1 MHNFHSRNTV
11 RYYLLVIILLAFLFF
26 SNDFGLIDVQKTAI
40 VMAAGIDREE
50 DGFILTS
57 QIAVPQSSSQGK
69 SSQAVQLVSR
79 GKTVSE
85 AFEQI
90 NTKTG
95 WYPKLVFC
103 KLIVIGEKAAQDNVF
118 DALDFF
124 LLDEYLA
131 DDCQVAVC
139 EGLAKDVLNVSPLVD
154 PSSSVAIG
162 KVLSAHA
169 ERVGTVRPTTLKN
182 FAIGY
187 FGDSHSA
194 LLPILKTEPQQEEI
208 SSSNSSENSE
218 QGGQGSD
225 ESQSGSKEQSGED
238 SQSKESGQS
247 EKSQSGSEKQ
257 NSGES
262 GQGGKSQNSGEK
274 PQNKPVFSARQ
285 TALFVRGKWQ
295 GTLTPEETFAVNA
308 VIGKLRLAN
317 YSVDHDGQTC
327 TLTVKRNAPKIKLEV
342 GKDGSSR
349 VQVQL
354 TMTAGIADYSKALGV
369 NELADAG
376 DIPDGIFFAAEKKL
390 AAELTTAYEKAR
402 KVGCD
407 VFELEEKLVKYKKR
421 EYHQH
426 KDSLLEKSLLTV
438 KVRFEGVR

>member
-169 ERVGTVRPTTLKN
+169 ERVGTVRPTTLKD

-187 FGDSHSA
+187 FGDSRSA
-194 LLPILKTEPQQEEI
+194 LLPVLKTEPQQEEI
-208 SSSNSSENSE
+208 SSSNPSKNSG

-225 ESQSGSKEQSGED
+225 ESQSGSEEQSGGN
-238 SQSKESGQS
+238 SQSEESEQS
-247 EKSQSGSEKQ
+247 GKSQSGSEEQ

-262 GQGGKSQNSGEK
+262 GQGGKSQNGGEK

-308 VIGKLRLAN
+308 AIGKLRLAN
-317 YSVDHDGQTC
+317 YSVDYDGQTC
-327 TLTVKRNAPKIKLEV
+327 TLTVKRNTPKIKLEV

-354 TMTAGIADYSKALGV
+354 TMTAGIADYSKALDV

-407 VFELEEKLVKYKKR
+407 VFGLQERLVKYKKR

-426 KDSLLEKSLLTV
+426 KDSLLEKSSLTV

>member
-169 ERVGTVRPTTLKN
+169 ERVGTVRPTTLKD

-187 FGDSHSA
+187 FGDSRSA
-194 LLPILKTEPQQEEI
+194 LLPVLKTEPQQEEI
-208 SSSNSSENSE
+208 SSSNPSENSG

-225 ESQSGSKEQSGED
+225 ESQSGSEEQSGGN
-238 SQSKESGQS
+238 SQSEESEQS
-247 EKSQSGSEKQ
+247 GKSQNGSEEQ

-262 GQGGKSQNSGEK
+262 GQGGKSQNGGEK

-285 TALFVRGKWQ
+285 TALFVRGKWR
-295 GTLTPEETFAVNA
+295 GTLTPEETFAINA
-308 VIGKLRLAN
+308 AIGKLRLAN
-317 YSVDHDGQTC
+317 YSVDYDGQTC

-354 TMTAGIADYSKALGV
+354 TMTAGIADYSKALDV

-407 VFELEEKLVKYKKR
+407 VFGLEERLVKYKKR

-426 KDSLLEKSLLTV
+426 KDSLLEKSSLTV

>member
-1 MHNFHSRNTV
+1 
-11 RYYLLVIILLAFLFF
+11 
-26 SNDFGLIDVQKTAI
+26 
-40 VMAAGIDREE
+40 MAVGIDREE
-50 DGFILTS
+50 DTFIVTS
-57 QIAVPQSSSQGK
+57 QIAIPESSKQGQSSK
-69 SSQAVQLVSR
+69 TVQLVSR
-79 GKTVSE
+79 GKTISE

-169 ERVGTVRPTTLKN
+169 ERVGTVRPTTLKD
-182 FAIGY
+182 FSIGY

-194 LLPILKTEPQQEEI
+194 LLPVLKTEPQQEEI
-208 SSSNSSENSE
+208 SSSNPSENSG

-225 ESQSGSKEQSGED
+225 ETQSESEEQSGGN
-238 SQSKESGQS
+238 SQSEESEQS
-247 EKSQSGSEKQ
+247 GKSQSGSEEQ
-257 NSGES
+257 NGEKKE
-262 GQGGKSQNSGEK
+262 GGEKSQNNGEK

-308 VIGKLRLAN
+308 AIGKLRLAN
-317 YSVDHDGQTC
+317 YSVDHNGQTC

-349 VQVQL
+349 VQIQL
-354 TMTAGIADYSKALGV
+354 TLTAGIADYSKALDV

-390 AAELTTAYEKAR
+390 AAELTYMHALRGDLESAEESGKLCKEYLQLETASAKRILLAYAKAAGKTEALAPLKEQAEK
-402 KVGCD
+402 C
-407 VFELEEKLVKYKKR
+407 LESEKIA
-421 EYHQH
+421 
-426 KDSLLEKSLLTV
+426 
-438 KVRFEGVR
+438 GVRKFEEILLARIEI

>member
-57 QIAVPQSSSQGK
+57 QIAVPQSSSQGN

-169 ERVGTVRPTTLKN
+169 ERVGTVRPTTLKD

-187 FGDSHSA
+187 FGDSRSA
-194 LLPILKTEPQQEEI
+194 LLPVLKTEPQQEEI
-208 SSSNSSENSE
+208 SSSNPSKNSG

-225 ESQSGSKEQSGED
+225 ESQSGSEEQSGGD
-238 SQSKESGQS
+238 SQSEESEQS
-247 EKSQSGSEKQ
+247 GKSQSGSEEQ

-262 GQGGKSQNSGEK
+262 GQGGKSQNGGEK

-285 TALFVRGKWQ
+285 TALFVRGKWR

-308 VIGKLRLAN
+308 AIGKLRLAN
-317 YSVDHDGQTC
+317 YSVDYDGQTC

-354 TMTAGIADYSKALGV
+354 TMTAGIADYSKALNV

-407 VFELEEKLVKYKKR
+407 VFGLEERLVKYKKR

-426 KDSLLEKSLLTV
+426 KDSLLEKSSLTV

>member
-57 QIAVPQSSSQGK
+57 QIAVPQSSSQGN

-169 ERVGTVRPTTLKN
+169 ERVGTVRPTTLKD

-187 FGDSHSA
+187 FGDSRSA
-194 LLPILKTEPQQEEI
+194 LLPVLKTEPQQEEI
-208 SSSNSSENSE
+208 SSSNPSKNSG

-225 ESQSGSKEQSGED
+225 ESQSGSEEQSDGDSQSEESEQSG
-238 SQSKESGQS
+238 
-247 EKSQSGSEKQ
+247 KSQSGSEEQ

-262 GQGGKSQNSGEK
+262 GQGGKSQNGGEK

-285 TALFVRGKWQ
+285 TALFVRGKWR

-308 VIGKLRLAN
+308 AIGKLRLAN
-317 YSVDHDGQTC
+317 YSVDYDGQTC

-354 TMTAGIADYSKALGV
+354 TMTAGIADYSKALNV

-407 VFELEEKLVKYKKR
+407 VFGLEERLVKYKKR

-426 KDSLLEKSLLTV
+426 KDSLLEKSSLTV

>member
-1 MHNFHSRNTV
+1 
-11 RYYLLVIILLAFLFF
+11 
-26 SNDFGLIDVQKTAI
+26 
-40 VMAAGIDREE
+40 MAAGIDREE

-103 KLIVIGEKAAQDNVF
+103 KLIIIGKKAAQDNVF

-169 ERVGTVRPTTLKN
+169 ERVGTVRPTTLKD

-187 FGDSHSA
+187 FGDSRSA
-194 LLPILKTEPQQEEI
+194 LLPVLKTEPQQEEI
-208 SSSNSSENSE
+208 SSSNPSENSG

-225 ESQSGSKEQSGED
+225 EAQSGSEEQSGGN
-238 SQSKESGQS
+238 SQSEESEQRG
-247 EKSQSGSEKQ
+247 KSQSGSEEQ

-262 GQGGKSQNSGEK
+262 GQGGKSQNGGEK

-308 VIGKLRLAN
+308 AIGKLRLAN
-317 YSVDHDGQTC
+317 YSVDYDGQTC
-327 TLTVKRNAPKIKLEV
+327 TLTVKRNTPKIKLEV

-349 VQVQL
+349 VQIQL
-354 TMTAGIADYSKALGV
+354 TMTAGIADYSKALDV

-407 VFELEEKLVKYKKR
+407 VFGLEERLVKYKKR

-426 KDSLLEKSLLTV
+426 KDSLLEKSSLTV